1 MDWLS
6 TEELERHKKERLCFC
21 CHKPGHIGQNCRN
34 SGTNQKQAESKPQD
48 KKKVRNNMIRKI
60 LATIDDE
67 EKEEEQQ
74 SKEENKEGK
83 EEKDKKDF

>member
-1 MDWLS
+1 MT
-6 TEELERHKKERLCFC
+6 TEEVKQHRKEKLCFH
-21 CHKPGHIGQNCRN
+21 CHKPGHIGRNCRN

-60 LATIDDE
+60 LTAIDDE
-67 EKEEEQQ
+67 EEEEEQE
-74 SKEENKEGK
+74 SKEENKEEGK